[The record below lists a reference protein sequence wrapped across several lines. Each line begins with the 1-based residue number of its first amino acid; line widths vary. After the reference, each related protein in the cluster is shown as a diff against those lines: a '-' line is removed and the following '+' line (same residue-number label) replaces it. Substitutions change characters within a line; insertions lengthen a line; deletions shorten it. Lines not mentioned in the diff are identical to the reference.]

1 MQLRESRLSED
12 LPCGSCILGRF
23 GTKFDF
29 CDIPP
34 TMYPIRNFGVRKG
47 IACRALVG
55 CGGGVEVETA
65 VPSSKSYHR
74 AEEAQTFIFPP

>member
-1 MQLRESRLSED
+1 MSHLPVTPRRTESKEEEEEEED
-12 LPCGSCILGRF
+12 G
-23 GTKFDF
+23 D
-29 CDIPP
+29 
-34 TMYPIRNFGVRKG
+34 FGVREG